1 MKKSDPI
8 NNNQLDELLRDLYLD
23 VNSKVTNESEADF
36 VLQQE
41 YSVTI
46 DPKKE
51 QALLNKLQGKSGF
64 NGFSLLITLLVIG
77 FIGCLAFYFISTSDK
92 KNTHALELNS
102 QTHQAQIQHNSLG
115 GQNYNSE
122 MTIHATEFSKPTDTF
137 ARPKNRIAIV
147 KLDSIVKMNK
157 ESNAQSIQSIYKTL
171 PYVTEQD
178 RLLYANIK
186 NQLLRN
192 LIKLDKGLYTHLP
205 ANKVVYANKDV
216 IVNAFNLRNI
226 SVTNLEYKA
235 FLADLIIQKRT
246 DDYVVAQLF
255 PENWTKINC
264 NTLANTYF
272 QDEKYNDFP
281 VVNMTIEGSKLF
293 CKWLEEEI
301 QLYTIQHHLKSTSLL
316 IRLPYDDEW
325 IYAAREGYAKIA
337 FEKGYNTIYDETES
351 LVNRSFASRV
361 ELIKK
366 RVKKIDSLYT
376 QFTTNKFGWTEKEI
390 IAFYTIGLNY
400 YNKTPDDTIYA
411 DRMKVLNKFGRAS
424 EIVYQRNNS
433 RIWVSGLSW
442 KNKEAYLKLE
452 NEFKTNASSP
462 FVSFRFVVV
471 NFNDPEYKNPFW

>member
-1 MKKSDPI
+1 MKKNDPI
-8 NNNQLDELLRDLYLD
+8 NVNQLDELLRDLYLD
-23 VNSKVTNESEADF
+23 ENSRVANESEAAF
-36 VLQQE
+36 VLEQE
-41 YSVTI
+41 YPVTI

-51 QALLNKLQGKSGF
+51 QALLNKLQGRSGF
-64 NGFSLLITLLVIG
+64 KGFGFLIALLVVG
-77 FIGCLAFYFISTSDK
+77 FIGCLAFYFIQTFDNKVAHTS
-92 KNTHALELNS
+92 ELNS
-102 QTHQAQIQHNSLG
+102 QTHQEQIQNNLLVNQDHNS
-115 GQNYNSE
+115 E
-122 MTIHATEFSKPTDTF
+122 RIIHAIEFSKPVDTF
-137 ARPKNRIAIV
+137 GRPKNRFAII
-147 KLDSIVKMNK
+147 KSDSMVKMSK
-157 ESNAQSIQSIYKTL
+157 ESIAPSIQSIHETL
-171 PYVTEQD
+171 PYITEHD
-178 RLLYANIK
+178 RLLYTDIK

-226 SVTNLEYKA
+226 SVSNLEYKA

-246 DDYVVAQLF
+246 DDYIVAQLF

-281 VVNMTIEGSKLF
+281 VVNMTMEGAKLF
-293 CKWLEEEI
+293 CEWLEEET
-301 QLYTIQHHLKSTSLL
+301 QLYMIQHHLKATSLQ

-325 IYAAREGYAKIA
+325 IYATREGYAKIA
-337 FEKGYNTIYDETES
+337 FEKGYNTMYDETEG
-351 LVNRSFASRV
+351 LVNSSFTSRV

-366 RVKKIDSLYT
+366 RVKKVDSLYT
-376 QFTTNKFGWTEKEI
+376 QFTTNKYGWTEKEI
-390 IAFYTIGLNY
+390 LAFYTIGLNY

-424 EIVYQRNNS
+424 EIVCQRS
-433 RIWVSGLSW
+433 SGRIWLSGLSW

-452 NEFKTNASSP
+452 NEFKANASSP

-471 NFNDPEYKNPFW
+471 NPNDPEYKNPFW